1 MQSEQG
7 LDEVREFLVLDAL
20 AQGVP
25 EDLDSIM
32 EWVHV
37 IDPQSEPDYQRLQKR
52 AHLEDFD
59 KDLVGQTLVELSRGG
74 YARALVTDSEG
85 SITSEVDNDPTW
97 TRVDRYYFEITHRGK
112 LRWKELE
119 TKLEG
124 S

>member
-7 LDEVREFLVLDAL
+7 LDEVREFLVLDSL

-25 EDLDSIM
+25 EDLDSIV
-32 EWVHV
+32 EWVQV
-37 IDPQSEPDYQRLQKR
+37 IDPQSKPDYQRLQKR
-52 AHLEDFD
+52 AQLDDFE
-59 KDLVGQTLVELSRGG
+59 KDLIGQTLVELCRAGH
-74 YARALVTDSEG
+74 ARALVTDSEG
-85 SITSEVDNDPTW
+85 AITAEVDNDPTW
-97 TRVDRYYFEITHRGK
+97 SRVGSYYFEITHRGK